1 LMFMTGRRIKPDQAL
16 DWGLV
21 DEVVPAE
28 QLLESA
34 CTLAREIAE
43 NAPLAVE
50 ETRRTLRGDLAGKV
64 RAQTDHELEQQFKL
78 IRTEDFAEG
87 VRAVNERRPGVFVG
101 R

>member
-1 LMFMTGRRIKPDQAL
+1 MFLTGRRIKPDQAL
-16 DWGLV
+16 EWGLV
-21 DEVVPAE
+21 DDVAPAE
-28 QLLESA
+28 KLLEA
-34 CTLAREIAE
+34 AIALAREIAE

-50 ETRRTLRGDLAGKV
+50 ETRRTLRGDLAEKV
-64 RAQTDHELEQQFKL
+64 RAQTTHELEQQFKL